1 MFQGTTLH
9 ALDAKGRLAVPA
21 RHREAFAAG
30 AADAGPR
37 TGVVLTRHPDG
48 CLVLYPENVW
58 AERRERLMRLP
69 HSARALVRLVLG
81 GAVELRFDAAGRILI
96 PSDLR
101 ALAGLERECVLVGL
115 GDHLELWSE
124 PVWRRSEAEA
134 LAAGIDSADFT
145 F

>member
-1 MFQGTTLH
+1 
-9 ALDAKGRLAVPA
+9 
-21 RHREAFAAG
+21 
-30 AADAGPR
+30 
-37 TGVVLTRHPDG
+37 
-48 CLVLYPENVW
+48 
-58 AERRERLMRLP
+58 MRLP

-101 ALAGLERECVLVGL
+101 TLAGLERDCVLVGL
-115 GDHLELWSE
+115 GEHLELWSE
-124 PVWRRSEAEA
+124 PVWRKNEAEA